1 LQGTSKVV
9 SSEMFSLTLFSTWT
23 SFSIGSG
30 EQSFACVGCYL
41 VVKVL
46 LEGHFYLCLMLFGK
60 SLVVSVAKTDK
71 SLLFYQL
78 LFCQTYLVMTV

>member
-1 LQGTSKVV
+1 
-9 SSEMFSLTLFSTWT
+9 LTLFSTWT

-78 LFCQTYLVMTV
+78 LFCQIYLVMTV